1 MNQQQ
6 QNKIDAAVLNV
17 FSTCKVRSLP
27 FSCQEL
33 LSFYGYSCIPYNS
46 LSPEKQLACTTI
58 SDDAF
63 CLNHTVYYN
72 SNTAPFRIR
81 FSLMHE
87 LGHICLRHT
96 SVSGKSQSPEQE
108 ANAFASLILAPRM
121 VIHYSG
127 CRTAEDLSRV
137 FQMTFEASGYAL
149 NDYYRWYDHILR
161 DKMSPLDKAMY
172 LHFYDS
178 EKKRFVWNRTICPDC
193 QSELINHSSCR
204 YPECARI
211 EKEQKALDARMI
223 ASQYSYRDWETWL
236 PEGFERAEYRYL
248 YGDMY

>member
-1 MNQQQ
+1 
-6 QNKIDAAVLNV
+6 
-17 FSTCKVRSLP
+17 
-27 FSCQEL
+27 
-33 LSFYGYSCIPYNS
+33 
-46 LSPEKQLACTTI
+46 
-58 SDDAF
+58 
-63 CLNHTVYYN
+63 
-72 SNTAPFRIR
+72 
-81 FSLMHE
+81 
-87 LGHICLRHT
+87 
-96 SVSGKSQSPEQE
+96 
-108 ANAFASLILAPRM
+108 
-121 VIHYSG
+121 
-127 CRTAEDLSRV
+127 
-137 FQMTFEASGYAL
+137 MTFEASGYAL

-204 YPECARI
+204 CPECARI